1 MKTKVKNQNIKSLIV
16 GLAAALSLANVA
28 RAKDM
33 ALENP
38 DFASGLAG
46 WTQVG
51 WGNDNPGI
59 VYSTSPGGDRTVAA
73 HPFKRYL
80 NGGCCVSD
88 TFHFLV
94 ASYMAG
100 LGDRADRMLSAM
112 LQRQWAGVH
121 ENGGGFQNGLG
132 GGGEFYTW
140 DGTPCGYEGHLTY
153 SYTFL
158 QAALLREPAFRERI
172 YGNLYPKS
180 K

>member
-1 MKTKVKNQNIKSLIV
+1 
-16 GLAAALSLANVA
+16 
-28 RAKDM
+28 
-33 ALENP
+33 
-38 DFASGLAG
+38 
-46 WTQVG
+46 
-51 WGNDNPGI
+51 
-59 VYSTSPGGDRTVAA
+59 VAA
-73 HPFKRYL
+73 HAFKYYL

-112 LQRQWAGVH
+112 LQRQWAGAH

-158 QAALLREPAFRERI
+158 QAALLREPAFRQRI